1 MLTWRVSDGTA
12 QRVLRLPECFC
23 LQVVIREE
31 QADDAAEI
39 REVNDKAFG
48 QPLEGNL
55 VDLLRANGGILL
67 SLVALSDAQIVGHI
81 LFSPVSLGLDGE
93 VLQGAGLGPMAV
105 LPEFQQKN
113 IGTQL
118 VSEGIDRLRKRGCP
132 FVVVLGHP
140 EYYPRCGFVPASRY
154 NVRCEWEVPNEAFML
169 LRLSNCEVSGL
180 AKYREEFSSVT

>member
-1 MLTWRVSDGTA
+1 MSDGTA
-12 QRVLRLPECFC
+12 LTTCSFECGVI
-23 LQVVIREE
+23 LQVIIREE

-39 REVNDKAFG
+39 RAVNDKAFR
-48 QPLEGNL
+48 QPLEGRL
-55 VDLLRANGGILL
+55 VDLLRANEGILL
-67 SLVALSDAQIVGHI
+67 SLVAVSDAQIVGHI
-81 LFSPVSLGLDGE
+81 LFSPVSLGSDGE

-140 EYYPRCGFVPASRY
+140 EYYPRFGFVPASRY
-154 NVRCEWEVPNEAFML
+154 NVRCEWEVPDEAFML
-169 LRLSNCEVSGL
+169 LRLSNCDVSGL
-180 AKYREEFSSVT
+180 ARYREEFSSVM